1 MSATMQRYKAII
13 IGLTLAAITSGAF
26 ALSRKTFVW
35 NDINT
40 REVIRWEG
48 DTAIIQQGSS
58 MQELA
63 CKVKL
68 ENPDVEFAIN
78 AFGVPKSWTTFS
90 YQNEEELA
98 KKQEELSK
106 KASAHGIKMLEKGN
120 KFSVDYD
127 WVVNHSANPIYSVA
141 KTIRSAARK
150 KGYRSTRE
158 LIGAFASFVQ
168 SLEYRIPP
176 NNRTNDEGEEILT
189 AGAMMPLETLSNG
202 WGDCDSKS
210 MLFAALVKS
219 INLADVCFIVMD
231 EHLFAGVKIRP
242 SQDDQT
248 IRFNNKEWVLLELT
262 DAWPIGRVPANH
274 LNAVIHGKYKVVLI
288 K

>member
-1 MSATMQRYKAII
+1 MPQLKAII
-13 IGLTLAAITSGAF
+13 IGLTLATCTSNIF
-26 ALSRKTFVW
+26 AMSRKTYVW

-48 DTAIIQQGSS
+48 DTAIVQQGSA
-58 MQELA
+58 MKELV
-63 CKVKL
+63 CKINL
-68 ENPDVEFAIN
+68 ENSDVDFAVN
-78 AFGVPKSWTTFS
+78 AFGVPKKWTTFS
-90 YQNEEELA
+90 YQDEKELA
-98 KKQEELSK
+98 IKRQELSN
-106 KASAHGIKMLEKGN
+106 KAATHGIKMLDNEN

-127 WVVNHSANPIYSVA
+127 WVVNHSANSIYSVA

-150 KGYRSTRE
+150 KSYRSTRD

-168 SLEYRIPP
+168 NLEYRVPP
-176 NNRTNDEGEEILT
+176 NSRTTDEGEEILT
-189 AGAMMPLETLSNG
+189 AGAMMPLETLLKG

-219 INLADVCFIVMD
+219 INLVDVCFIVMD
-231 EHLFAGVKIRP
+231 EHLFVGVKITP

-248 IRFNNKEWVLLELT
+248 IRYKNKEWVLLELT
-262 DAWPIGRVPANH
+262 DAWPIGHVPTNH
-274 LNAVIHGKYKVVLI
+274 LNAVIHGKYKVVPI